1 MTMRG
6 RPKNATLSDVAKAAK
21 VSASTVSRVLR
32 NPEVV
37 SAEFQSRVRHAV
49 DKLGYVP
56 DPAARSLASARSE
69 NIGVVIPS
77 VTNNVFVDVL
87 SGIYTVTQETK
98 FSIEIGNTRYSP
110 MQEEKILRMLLSQR
124 PAGLIVTGLD
134 QSAPCRALLESA
146 NCPIVQIMEFGKSP
160 VDMLIGFSHRDAA
173 RAATRHLIERGYQ
186 RIAFLGAGMDP
197 RAQRRLEGFTEAVEA
212 ESLFDE
218 RLVVTTPRP
227 TSVTVGC
234 ELMAELLAR
243 APDADAVF
251 CINDDLALGA
261 LFECQRRRIA
271 VPTQFGICGF
281 NDLEMMAVANPPLTS
296 VQTFRRE
303 MGRRA
308 AEMLMARI
316 GGASAPAPVVDL
328 GFDLIERQS
337 TRRPG

>member
-1 MTMRG
+1 MTMPG
-6 RPKNATLSDVAKAAK
+6 RPKKATLSDVAKAAK

-87 SGIYTVTQETK
+87 SGIYTVTQESN

-134 QSAPCRALLESA
+134 QSPPCRALLENA

-173 RAATRHLIERGYQ
+173 RAATCHLIEQGYR
-186 RIAFLGAGMDP
+186 RIACLGAGMDP
-197 RAQRRLEGFTEAVEA
+197 RAQRRLEGFTEAVDGKA
-212 ESLFDE
+212 
-218 RLVVTTPRP
+218 
-227 TSVTVGC
+227 C
-234 ELMAELLAR
+234 LM
-243 APDADAVF
+243 
-251 CINDDLALGA
+251 ND
-261 LFECQRRRIA
+261 C
-271 VPTQFGICGF
+271 
-281 NDLEMMAVANPPLTS
+281 S
-296 VQTFRRE
+296 
-303 MGRRA
+303 
-308 AEMLMARI
+308 
-316 GGASAPAPVVDL
+316 
-328 GFDLIERQS
+328 
-337 TRRPG
+337 

>member
-6 RPKNATLSDVAKAAK
+6 RPKKATLSDVAQAAE
-21 VSASTVSRVLR
+21 VSAATVSRVLR

-77 VTNNVFVDVL
+77 VTNNVFVEVL
-87 SGIYTVTQETK
+87 SGIYTVIQETN
-98 FSIEIGNTRYSP
+98 FNVEIGNTRYSP

-134 QSAPCRALLESA
+134 QSARCRALLENA

-160 VDMLIGFSHRDAA
+160 VEMLIGFSHREAA
-173 RAATRHLIERGYQ
+173 RAATRHLIEQGYR
-186 RIAFLGAGMDP
+186 RIAFLGASMDP
-197 RAQRRLEGFTEAVEA
+197 RAQRRLEGFTEAADA
-212 ESLFDE
+212 ESVFDE

-227 TSVTVGC
+227 TSVTIGC

-271 VPTQFGICGF
+271 VPTKFGICGF

-296 VQTFRRE
+296 VQTFRWE

-316 GGASAPAPVVDL
+316 GGASVPAPVVDL
-328 GFDLIERQS
+328 GFELIERVS
-337 TRRPG
+337 TRRRG